1 MSQAVVI
8 SGQPQSEREPVT
20 GRRILLRELVVSLGI
35 PISELERIHPSVRV
49 AGGTTI
55 MIIPKGFDH
64 DWSSIPTLLKPVMGD
79 DRLYDIA
86 GIVHD
91 WLYRIGI
98 ERRVADQVW
107 LHVAR
112 SGERHVGP
120 IRGWLG
126 YAGLRLGGWAAYRRI
141 RKQREASPVS
151 A

>member
-8 SGQPQSEREPVT
+8 KGQPQSEREPTT
-20 GRRILLRELVVSLGI
+20 GRRILLRNLIVSLGI
-35 PISELERIHPSVRV
+35 VFPELKNFHASLSV
-49 AGGTTI
+49 AADTI
-55 MIIPKGFDH
+55 IVIIPKGFDH

-91 WLYRIGI
+91 WLYRIGVQ
-98 ERRVADQVW
+98 RRIADQIW
-107 LHVAR
+107 RHVAR

-126 YAGLRLGGWAAYRRI
+126 FAGLRLGGWVAYRQI

-151 A
+151 R